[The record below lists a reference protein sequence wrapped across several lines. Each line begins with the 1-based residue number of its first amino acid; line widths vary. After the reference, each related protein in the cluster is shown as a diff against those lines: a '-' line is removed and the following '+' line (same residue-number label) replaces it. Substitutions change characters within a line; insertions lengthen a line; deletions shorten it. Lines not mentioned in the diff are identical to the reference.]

1 MIDRVF
7 IIKILFMMINMSF
20 WCINI
25 VNIFSVLFSVSEL
38 MLFINICVGYVLNYK
53 KFKFVLIMV
62 VYIII
67 SLLVSGIWGIFRY
80 LVKFVLF
87 VI

>member
-1 MIDRVF
+1 
-7 IIKILFMMINMSF
+7 MMININF

-25 VNIFSVLFSVSEL
+25 VSMFSVLFNVSEL

-67 SLLVSGIWGIFRY
+67 SLLVSGI
-80 LVKFVLF
+80 
-87 VI
+87 